1 MKKIDYLKLA
11 IAEKLFMKMGWLIS
25 VFSVTKPHNGASYYG
40 KIVPQEWGYSFVDHS
55 GELTKIEDATKGEPL
70 FKFLDP
76 ISVDAS
82 WAANVDKPQETHIGN
97 LIFNHVAIL
106 SSFGKKHPFPFGK
119 VSISGLEDEIAPKLK
134 STPKEGEE
142 RSNSYYYVDEHIK
155 FKNSLRYYSGITQL
169 ATWSA
174 TARTMTPAPGIDDFK
189 KELLKKYGDT
199 LTDPVQLTHF
209 EKELQD
215 YDEKYLT
222 GDPANNTFMRGKV
235 KNVSRKKMFLTLGAG
250 LSFTD
255 SSQVVPITNSLQNGW
270 PTDPEQFAAMMN
282 DLRAGSYSRGAETI
296 KGGVAAKVLL
306 RSTNTLQIADT
317 DCGSKLGIRR
327 VFWDKNSLNKLVG
340 RYIVGTKPVLVENI
354 EQAGAY
360 LGKFIKVRSPMYCK
374 LQGDGN
380 SRCRICCGENLFKFP
395 TGFAIPATEVS
406 GILLYASMKAMHG
419 TVLSTARLNLA
430 TSLT

>member
-1 MKKIDYLKLA
+1 MKKLEYLKMA
-11 IAEKLFMKMGWLIS
+11 IGLKLFTKMGWLIS
-25 VFSVTKPHNGASYYG
+25 VFSVTKPHDGEKYTG
-40 KIVPQEWGYSFVDHS
+40 KIVPQDWGYSFIDVN
-55 GELTKIEDATKGEPL
+55 GELTKIEDAVKGEPL
-70 FKFLDP
+70 FKFLDK
-76 ISVDAS
+76 ITINDS
-82 WAANVDKPQETHIGN
+82 WAENADKNEETRIGN

-106 SSFGKKHPFPFGK
+106 SSFGKKHPFPFGR
-119 VSISGLEDEIAPKLK
+119 VSISGLEAGIAAKLK

-142 RSNSYYYVDEHIK
+142 RSSMYYYVDEHIK

-174 TARTMTPAPGIDDFK
+174 TARTMTPAPGIDEFK
-189 KELLKKYGDT
+189 KELLKKYEGK
-199 LTDPVQLTHF
+199 LTDPVELVNF
-209 EKELQD
+209 EKELQAF
-215 YDEKYLT
+215 DEKYLE
-222 GDPANNTFMRGKV
+222 GDPANGTFMAGKV
-235 KNVSRKKMFLTLGAG
+235 KNVSRKKMFLAVGAG
-250 LSFTD
+250 MSFTD
-255 SSQVVPITNSLQNGW
+255 SNRVTPITNSLQNGW
-270 PTDPEQFAAMMN
+270 PTEPEQFAAMMN

-306 RSTNTLQIADT
+306 RSTNTLQIQDN
-317 DCGSKLGIRR
+317 DCGATLGIRR
-327 VFWDKNSLNKLVG
+327 VYDKSNINKLVG

-354 EQAGAY
+354 EQAGEY
-360 LGKFIKVRSPMYCK
+360 LGKSIKVRSPMYCK

-430 TSLT
+430 ASLT

>member
-1 MKKIDYLKLA
+1 MKKLEYLKLA
-11 IAEKLFMKMGWLIS
+11 IGLKLFTKMGWMIS
-25 VFSVTKPHNGASYYG
+25 VFSVTKPHDGEKYHG
-40 KIVPQEWGYSFVDHS
+40 KIVPQDWGYSYVDVS
-55 GELTKIEDATKGEPL
+55 GELVKIEDAPKGEPI
-70 FKFLDP
+70 FRFLDK
-76 ISVDAS
+76 IMVDAS
-82 WAANVDKPQETHIGN
+82 WAENVDKPQETRIGN

-119 VSISGLEDEIAPKLK
+119 VTISGLEDSIAPKLK

-142 RSNSYYYVDEHIK
+142 RSDMYYYVDELML

-169 ATWSA
+169 STWSA
-174 TARTMTPAPGIDDFK
+174 TARTMTSAPGVDEFK
-189 KELLKKYGDT
+189 AGLIKKYGDT

-215 YDEKYLT
+215 FDEKYLEE
-222 GDPANNTFMRGKV
+222 DPANNTFMRGKV
-235 KNVSRKKMFLTLGAG
+235 KNVSRKKMFLTMGAG

-255 SSQVVPITNSLQNGW
+255 TNRVTPITNSLQNGW
-270 PTDPEQFAAMMN
+270 PTEPEQFAAMMN

-306 RSTNTLQIADT
+306 RSTNTLQIKDT
-317 DCGSKLGIRR
+317 DCGAKLGIRR
-327 VFWDKNSLNKLVG
+327 VYDKSNLNKLVG
-340 RYIVGTKPVLVENI
+340 RYIVGTKPVLVENV
-354 EQAGAY
+354 EQAGEY
-360 LGKFIKVRSPMYCK
+360 LGKSIKVRSPMYCK

-395 TGFAIPATEVS
+395 DGFAIPATEVS

-419 TVLSTARLNLA
+419 TVLSTAKLNLA
-430 TSLT
+430 ASLT